1 MFRAEAMHFRSL
13 VDQSRFILA
22 RNAGD
27 RQGMRDLAL
36 KELATAKEYLPLV
49 RGDSRIG
56 YECTNHYFYVPRDVC
71 EKIALCRMIADEKDG
86 N

>member
-1 MFRAEAMHFRSL
+1 MRESFRLTLRAL
-13 VDQSRFILA
+13 VRGHVLTLLLA
-22 RNAGD
+22 SA
-27 RQGMRDLAL
+27 AL
-36 KELATAKEYLPLV
+36 IHALFPAIV

-71 EKIALCRMIADEKDG
+71 EKIALCRMIADEKDS